1 MALAPS
7 RWPIRRYLMPSLTVR
22 NNVTSSWPLPW
33 GNSATAS
40 TSTLPIAP
48 DRSWDALLV
57 CTAIYILTAV
67 GRIHQLFPVIDLVR
81 PAILAG
87 VLAIVL
93 YLMDSREDRRL
104 RHLAL
109 RPVKYL
115 VALFIWMTLSMCV
128 ALVLGNSFDL
138 VVNNF
143 LKTAVMFLIVA
154 GAVRGV
160 RDVERLALVY
170 LVSATLYAAVV
181 IFRFDVGADGRLG
194 HLYYYDANDFAT
206 FAVTAIPLALYFLH
220 ASRGW
225 AGRALAAAAV
235 GTLVLAFVRSG
246 SRGGFVAIV
255 AVAVFIV
262 LRYSAIPVRRRIW
275 ATSLIA
281 VVLLATAGGKYW
293 DQMGTIISDTD
304 YNRTNESGRLQIWER
319 GLGYMASYPIFGVGP
334 SNFPTAEGTL
344 SPLADRQQRGAGVR
358 WNAAHNS
365 YVQVGAELGLPGLVL
380 FVGLL
385 LAGFGALR
393 AVVRD
398 AVADADRRRK
408 NLAQAMTAS
417 LVGFAVGAVFLSLA
431 YSEMLYM
438 LLALTVGLHKIS
450 ILQRSPVRIRP

>member
-1 MALAPS
+1 
-7 RWPIRRYLMPSLTVR
+7 
-22 NNVTSSWPLPW
+22 
-33 GNSATAS
+33 
-40 TSTLPIAP
+40 
-48 DRSWDALLV
+48 
-57 CTAIYILTAV
+57 
-67 GRIHQLFPVIDLVR
+67 
-81 PAILAG
+81 
-87 VLAIVL
+87 
-93 YLMDSREDRRL
+93 
-104 RHLAL
+104 
-109 RPVKYL
+109 
-115 VALFIWMTLSMCV
+115 
-128 ALVLGNSFDL
+128 
-138 VVNNF
+138 
-143 LKTAVMFLIVA
+143 
-154 GAVRGV
+154 
-160 RDVERLALVY
+160 
-170 LVSATLYAAVV
+170 
-181 IFRFDVGADGRLG
+181 
-194 HLYYYDANDFAT
+194 
-206 FAVTAIPLALYFLH
+206 
-220 ASRGW
+220 
-225 AGRALAAAAV
+225 
-235 GTLVLAFVRSG
+235 
-246 SRGGFVAIV
+246 
-255 AVAVFIV
+255 
-262 LRYSAIPVRRRIW
+262 
-275 ATSLIA
+275 
-281 VVLLATAGGKYW
+281 
-293 DQMGTIISDTD
+293 MGTIISDTD